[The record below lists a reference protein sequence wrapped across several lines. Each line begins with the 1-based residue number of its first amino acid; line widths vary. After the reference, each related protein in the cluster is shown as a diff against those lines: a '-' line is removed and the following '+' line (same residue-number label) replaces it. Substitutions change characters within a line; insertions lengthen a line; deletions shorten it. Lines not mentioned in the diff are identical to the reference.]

1 MTSLPSKVV
10 SSETQ
15 QPIDPKPEQ
24 RVLGLFEGVFVGCQA
39 DSNGKL
45 RNDN

>member
-10 SSETQ
+10 SSETL

-24 RVLGLFEGVFVGCQA
+24 RVLGLFEGVFVGCQD
-39 DSNGKL
+39 DSNGEHS
-45 RNDN
+45 NDN